1 MKQFPIDSHRLK
13 SALMKAQ
20 YGVFKLTDIVL
31 PTREPTVV
39 EFCALDNCHNIWC
52 NVEECPVE
60 FSSVRTGVLK
70 LINKSRGRF
79 VRILG
84 RASFVP
90 GECVC
95 VPTPSGNFILQR
107 AEKGSRNRV
116 LRIEVM
122 HVVNYVKR
130 TGNIEIFA

>member
-1 MKQFPIDSHRLK
+1 MKQFPIDSLRLK
-13 SALMKAQ
+13 SALLKAHH
-20 YGVFKLTDIVL
+20 GVFKLTDIVL
-31 PTREPTVV
+31 PTRETTIV
-39 EFCALDNCHNIWC
+39 EFCALDNSHHIWC
-52 NVEECPVE
+52 NIPECAVE

-70 LINKSRGRF
+70 LINKSKGRF

-107 AEKGSRNRV
+107 AEKGSRHRV
-116 LRIEVM
+116 MRIEVM

-130 TGNIEIFA
+130 TGNIEVFA